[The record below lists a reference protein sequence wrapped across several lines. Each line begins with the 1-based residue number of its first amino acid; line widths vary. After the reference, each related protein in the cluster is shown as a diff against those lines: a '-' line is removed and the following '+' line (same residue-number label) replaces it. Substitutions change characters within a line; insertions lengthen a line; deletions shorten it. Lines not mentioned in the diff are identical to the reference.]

1 MAAPTSW
8 AKLLNILAN
17 GGPFSNRASVVNFF
31 FVAFRVMVLFAV
43 GIGRRSIW
51 SGRKS
56 AGAAR
61 STTG

>member
-1 MAAPTSW
+1 MKATDQIRPDKCPCYGA
-8 AKLLNILAN
+8 
-17 GGPFSNRASVVNFF
+17 FSNRGSFVNLF

>member
-1 MAAPTSW
+1 MGMSSPQVRGA
-8 AKLLNILAN
+8 
-17 GGPFSNRASVVNFF
+17 FSNRGSFVNLF